1 MTHKFDS
8 DDLKAP
14 LPAERPHPSD
24 VDSPPSPSSHTGLLP
39 RPASGPPTSLL
50 HSERLKTVA
59 GSTLI
64 DLARETA
71 ITGEFK
77 VLPENFDELPTDPLP
92 SLEHII
98 FGPRWRYL
106 PSPGGPEPRPD
117 SVTFSAHLP
126 AGFELVGAR
135 VRGKKH
141 KHEGSHCDDWFE
153 FASVQNWSILALAD
167 GAGSKRFSRIGAKV
181 SCQRAVEV
189 LLQRLATHRLEH
201 SDQWCQA
208 GFSRPIQPGDRSAYV
223 DPEVEYL
230 QTSLHLATGEAL
242 RAVEHQAHHLLTDES
257 FLTPSERSRLSLKDF
272 SSTLLLVIH
281 IPIPNQQPATS
292 LVVTCQIGDGMTA
305 VIDSKFSVKLL
316 GIPDEHEPTG
326 KTEFLT
332 TSNRLTP
339 DFLARRTFVFCG
351 DVTALLMMSDG
362 VADDY
367 YPMETELLTLLGD
380 LKINGIVPTQ
390 LGNREEMLTTLST
403 RHHLSPEQIQSLP
416 AASKYETITPT
427 PETVYLKSF
436 KEFARKLNL
445 TPATVLQ
452 SPELMWLAAQT
463 DHPPLGEDSE
473 TSLRKWLDA
482 YQKRGSFDDRTLLV
496 VYPQESSS

>member
-1 MTHKFDS
+1 MTHKFDP
-8 DDLKAP
+8 DDLKSP
-14 LPAERPHPSD
+14 SPAESPHPST
-24 VDSPPSPSSHTGLLP
+24 VDSPPSQNFQTGLLP
-39 RPASGPPTSLL
+39 RPASGPPTSP
-50 HSERLKTVA
+50 SRPDRFKTA
-59 GSTLI
+59 TGSNLI

-106 PSPGGPEPRPD
+106 PSPCGPEPRPD

-126 AGFELVGAR
+126 TGFEVLGAR

-153 FASVQNWSILALAD
+153 VASVQNWSILALAD

-189 LLQRLATHRLEH
+189 LTRRLASHRLEH
-201 SDQWCQA
+201 SQQWCQA
-208 GFSRPIQPGDRSAYV
+208 GFSRPIQPGDRSAYL

-230 QTSLHLATGEAL
+230 QTSLHLAAGEAL
-242 RAVEHQAHHLLTDES
+242 RAVEHKAHALLTDDS

-272 SSTLLLVIH
+272 SSTLLLAIH
-281 IPIPNQQPATS
+281 IPIPDQKNATS
-292 LVVTCQIGDGMTA
+292 LVVACQIGDGMTA
-305 VIDSKFSVKLL
+305 VIDSKCSVKLL

-332 TSNRLTP
+332 TSNRLNP
-339 DFLARRTFVFCG
+339 DFLTRRTFVFCG
-351 DVTALLMMSDG
+351 DVKALLMMSDG

-380 LKINGIVPTQ
+380 LKINGILPIQ
-390 LGNREEMLTTLST
+390 PGNRDEMLTSLSSL
-403 RHHLSPEQIQSLP
+403 HHLSPEQIQSVP
-416 AASKYETITPT
+416 AASKYETITPA

-436 KEFARKLNL
+436 KEFTRMLDL
-445 TPATVLQ
+445 TPAMVLQ
-452 SPELMWLAAQT
+452 SPELMWLATQT
-463 DHPPLGEDSE
+463 DHPLLGEDSE

-496 VYPQESSS
+496 VYPQEPSS